1 MIFLRW
7 WQAPVLAICFF
18 IFYLRLSKGPPGA
31 QDRIGLIAQCSSS
44 VAFVGVLNL
53 VAIYPMEK
61 TVFFHDYRSAGS
73 RYSTTS
79 FMLAFSIF
87 AFVPEFISALIFAA
101 IMNVAT
107 GMQTNARIFFEY
119 ALGIWMQLS
128 FGESMGIAFASYF
141 DTMGLAIPMVSVLL
155 SVAAQSSS
163 VFSASIV
170 KFLADIAWIFPMKYV
185 AQIMTI
191 NEMTGL
197 QFECSEESV
206 QSGEC
211 TAVDGQ
217 QVLDLYGFHGEVWR
231 LMIVGIVVTIVYR
244 VVAWAVLV
252 LRRVFGLVV
261 ARDRC

>member
-1 MIFLRW
+1 
-7 WQAPVLAICFF
+7 
-18 IFYLRLSKGPPGA
+18 
-31 QDRIGLIAQCSSS
+31 
-44 VAFVGVLNL
+44 
-53 VAIYPMEK
+53 MEK
-61 TVFFHDYRSAGS
+61 TVFFHDFRSAGN

-79 FMLAFSIF
+79 FMVAFSIF
-87 AFVPEFISALIFAA
+87 AFVPEFISAIIFAA
-101 IMNVAT
+101 IMNIAT
-107 GMQTNARIFFEY
+107 GMRTSARIFFEY
-119 ALGIWMQLS
+119 AIDIWMQLS
-128 FGESMGIAFASYF
+128 FGESMGIVFASCF
-141 DTMGLAIPMVSVLL
+141 DTMGLAIAMVSVFMC
-155 SVAAQSSS
+155 VAGQSSS

-170 KFLADIAWIFPMKYV
+170 KFLADIAWIFPMKYA